1 MDLLNVFYFFLPAY
15 IANMAPVLAKK
26 LNLPL
31 DLPINKNKLGQN
43 KTYRGLVSGYLASL
57 LFIYTQKEFLFL
69 QSNLINYNQENIFIL
84 SFLMTLGALGGDAL
98 KSFFKRKKGIKSGKP
113 WFPFDQIDLILGA
126 IACTLPFY
134 NLPAKETLIVLIL
147 TPLLHFLT
155 NFISYKLKIKDVWW

>member
-15 IANMAPVLAKK
+15 IANMAPVIAKK

-31 DLPINKNKLGQN
+31 DIPISKNKLGKN

-69 QSNLINYNQENIFIL
+69 QSNIINYNQENIFIL

-98 KSFFKRKKGIKSGKP
+98 KSFFKRKKGIKSGQP

-134 NLPAKETLIVLIL
+134 NLPAKETLIVLII

>member
-98 KSFFKRKKGIKSGKP
+98 KSFFKREKGIKSGKP